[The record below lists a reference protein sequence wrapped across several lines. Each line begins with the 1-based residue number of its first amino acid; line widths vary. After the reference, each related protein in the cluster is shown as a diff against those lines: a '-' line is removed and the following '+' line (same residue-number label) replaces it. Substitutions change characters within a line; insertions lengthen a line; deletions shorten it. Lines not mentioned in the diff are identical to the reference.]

1 MPNLLELGWADAVQ
15 PLKAFL
21 QNPFLARTIAT
32 RCASFSGKQIHAQDV
47 QKAQVLWLG
56 LSRGHSLLKQAVE
69 WRNPC
74 ITANEQPVALDH
86 VRGSLWRYFMAF
98 SGWECAGRAVLWDG
112 RQQQGFQQN
121 NLRELFDARTTL
133 VPPYSMRSQAP
144 YALQDWL
151 ASSVN
156 DENQLGDFLAL
167 SGHYREFAPWILG
180 EADLP
185 AWSVLA
191 CLRHLVAHG
200 ALSPTKA
207 EQWGLDRLY
216 ADGVAVLHALFRRL
230 LAVVVSMEDAGNG

>member
-1 MPNLLELGWADAVQ
+1 MSNPLELGWVDAVH
-15 PLKAFL
+15 PLKASL
-21 QNPFLARTIAT
+21 QNPVLVRTMAT
-32 RCASFSGKQIHAQDV
+32 RCAFLIGKQIQAQDV
-47 QKAQVLWLG
+47 QKARVLWLG
-56 LSRGHSLLKQAVE
+56 LSRGYSMLKQAVE
-69 WRNPC
+69 WCNPC
-74 ITANEQPVALDH
+74 ITAKEQPAALDH
-86 VRGSLWRYFMAF
+86 VRGSLWRYVMAF

-112 RQQQGFQQN
+112 RPQQGFQQS

-133 VPPYSMRSQAP
+133 MPPYSMRSQASCD
-144 YALQDWL
+144 LQGWL

-156 DENQLGDFLAL
+156 DDDQLGDFLAL

-216 ADGVAVLHALFRRL
+216 IDGVPALHTLFRRL
-230 LAVVVSMEDAGNG
+230 LATVVSLEDAGNE

>member
-1 MPNLLELGWADAVQ
+1 MSNPLELGWADVVQ
-15 PLKAFL
+15 PLKASL
-21 QNPFLARTIAT
+21 QNPGLARTMAT
-32 RCASFSGKQIHAQDV
+32 RCASLSGNQTHAQDV
-47 QKAQVLWLG
+47 QKARVLLLG

-74 ITANEQPVALDH
+74 ITAKEQPAPLDH
-86 VRGSLWRYFMAF
+86 VRGLLWLYVMAF
-98 SGWECAGRAVLWDG
+98 FGWECAGRAVLWDG
-112 RQQQGFQQN
+112 RAQQPFQQS

-133 VPPYSMRSQAP
+133 LPPYSMSSQGP
-144 YALQDWL
+144 RALQEWL

-156 DENQLGDFLAL
+156 DDDCLGEFLAL
-167 SGHYREFAPWILG
+167 SGHYREFTPWILG

-191 CLRHLVAHG
+191 CLRHLVAHV

-216 ADGVAVLHALFRRL
+216 IDGVAILHTLFRRL
-230 LAVVVSMEDAGNG
+230 LAAVVSLEDIGNR